1 MRTRHDINASPS
13 NRAVA
18 GIAAA
23 TAVAMIG
30 AAYAAVPL
38 YAAFCRATG
47 YGGATQVV
55 REASALK
62 GQRLFTVRFDANV
75 APGLPWSFEPETPAI
90 QLRGGATATVFFKVR
105 NRSARETFATARYN
119 VSPDQFGVWFDK
131 ISCFCFT
138 EQHLGPGE
146 SAEWP
151 VVFFLDPRLEQDAD
165 MRNVDSV
172 TLSYTLLAPPA
183 HAAVVAA
190 RGVATAAVA
199 ARGYSGGAAP

>member
-1 MRTRHDINASPS
+1 MTADRQKIAAPD
-13 NRAVA
+13 NRRVA
-18 GIAAA
+18 GIVAAIA
-23 TAVAMIG
+23 LAMVG
-30 AAYAAVPL
+30 ASYAAVPL

-47 YGGATQVV
+47 YGGTTQV
-55 REASALK
+55 APQANALR

-90 QLRGGATATVFFKVR
+90 QLRSGATATVFFKVH
-105 NRSARETFATARYN
+105 NRSTRETSATALYN

-151 VVFFLDPRLEQDAD
+151 VAFFLNPALEDEKD
-165 MRNVDSV
+165 LRGMDSL
-172 TLSYTLLAPPA
+172 TLSYTLEAPRAPGR
-183 HAAVVAA
+183 AAA
-190 RGVATAAVA
+190 GL
-199 ARGYSGGAAP
+199 